1 MAYSKELE
9 TVIDAALADGV
20 ITEKERAVLHK
31 KALLEGV
38 DPDELDVVIEG
49 RLAKMKR
56 EVDWL
61 RPTPPKNLENEKRG
75 NVVKCPNCGAPVV
88 SGSAVCSECGY
99 TFSNVKVNSS
109 IEKLAEKIDA
119 IEKSLG
125 NESLKGQLFGGL
137 SQNGSR
143 KAQAIASAIKNFPV
157 PNTREDLLEF
167 LSAMSAKGS
176 KFGDMGDSADQV
188 VVKKAYY
195 AKFVECT
202 KKAKANFASDSA
214 FLPYF
219 EEYNKKL
226 WQVHPA
232 LMVVG
237 GSILFLIL
245 LAKCIY

>member
-9 TVIDAALADGV
+9 AVIEAALADGV
-20 ITEKERAVLHK
+20 ITDKERAVLHK

-99 TFSNVKVNSS
+99 AFSNVKVNSS
-109 IEKLAEKIDA
+109 IEKLAEKIES
-119 IEKSLG
+119 IEKTLG
-125 NESLKGQLFGGL
+125 NNGRSFKEQLLNDG
-137 SQNGSR
+137 NGSR

-157 PNTREDLLEF
+157 PNSREDLLEF

-176 KFGDMGDSADQV
+176 KFGNYGDTADQV
-188 VVKKAYY
+188 VIAKAYY
-195 AKFVECT
+195 AKFVECI

-219 EEYNKKL
+219 EEYNNKVR
-226 WQVHPA
+226 QVNPV
-232 LMVVG
+232 LMILG
-237 GSILFLIL
+237 GTILFLIL
-245 LAKCIY
+245 YATCS